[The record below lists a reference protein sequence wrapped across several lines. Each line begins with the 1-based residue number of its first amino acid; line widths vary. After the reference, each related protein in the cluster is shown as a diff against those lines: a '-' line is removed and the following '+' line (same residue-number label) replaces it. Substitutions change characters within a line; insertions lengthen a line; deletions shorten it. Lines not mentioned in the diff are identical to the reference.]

1 MIELALRHAIA
12 DLDIDVSLR
21 SDARTLALFGNSGA
35 GKTSILNA
43 IAGLL
48 VPQTGRVVLDG
59 ELLLDTARG
68 VSLPVAQRRIGYV
81 FQDGRLFPH
90 LSVRHN
96 LVYGAARA
104 TAQQPEFS
112 TVIELLELAPL
123 LERRPHNLS
132 GGERQRVAIG
142 RALLS
147 NPRALLLDEPL
158 TGLHAEAR
166 AQVLDHLR
174 RLKRE
179 LKVLT
184 VLVTHHADEVG
195 ALADEVVRI
204 DAGRVV
210 RQVPVAEFLARRASA
225 FLADGLVAAGSKDSF
240 GG

>member
-1 MIELALRHAIA
+1 VIELALRHAIA

-48 VPQTGRVVLDG
+48 VPQAGRVVLDG

-96 LVYGAARA
+96 LVYGAARE
-104 TAQQPEFS
+104 TAQQREFS
-112 TVIELLELAPL
+112 TIVELLELAPL

-132 GGERQRVAIG
+132 GGERQRVAVG

-179 LKVLT
+179 LKVFT

-210 RQVPVAEFLARRASA
+210 RQLPVAEFLARRAA
-225 FLADGLVAAGSKDSF
+225 AAAGAER
-240 GG
+240 G

>member
-1 MIELALRHAIA
+1 MLELSLRHAFA
-12 DLDIDVSLR
+12 DLDLDLAFR

-35 GKTSILNA
+35 GKTSVLNA

-48 VPQTGRVVLDG
+48 APQDGRIVLDG

-68 VSLPVAQRRIGYV
+68 VAVPVARRRIGYV

-90 LSVRHN
+90 MSVRHT
-96 LVYGAARA
+96 LLYGAHDGA
-104 TAQQPEFS
+104 TPLDAI
-112 TVIELLELAPL
+112 VDLLGLGGL
-123 LERRPHNLS
+123 LERRPGNLS

-142 RALLS
+142 RALLAQ
-147 NPRALLLDEPL
+147 PRALLLDEPL
-158 TGLHAEAR
+158 TGLHADAR

-174 RLKRE
+174 TLKRE
-179 LKVLT
+179 LKVFT

-210 RQVPVAEFLARRASA
+210 RQVPVAEFLARRAA
-225 FLADGLVAAGSKDSF
+225 ALVADTQSPVS
-240 GG
+240 